1 MLVYFLLN
9 ILVAY
14 STMIAFVNNQFI
26 EESKA
31 TLGISD
37 LSIQRGYGVFDFFR
51 TSNFTPLFLD
61 DYLDRFFTSAATL
74 RLQPMHSKKE
84 LKKIIG
90 EMIRQNNIADASFR
104 LILTGGYSGDS
115 YQPASPNFIIIQQA
129 VQLPGNENFIKGI
142 KIILHEYMRDLP
154 TAKSINYLMGV
165 YLQEKVKQK
174 EADDVLYHKDGCVLE
189 FPRSNVF
196 VVTKDGKV
204 VTPAENVLK
213 GITRKKVLEL
223 ARQKYTVEERAVTID
238 ELKNAAEVFLTS
250 TTKRI
255 IPVLSIDNT
264 EIGDGKPGKITAFL
278 LQAFLKMEANL
289 IAATAEKY
297 VL

>member
-1 MLVYFLLN
+1 
-9 ILVAY
+9 
-14 STMIAFVNNQFI
+14 MIAFVNNQFI

-104 LILTGGYSGDS
+104 LILTGGYSDDS

-129 VQLPGNENFIKGI
+129 VQLPGNEKFIKGI

-264 EIGDGKPGKITAFL
+264 EIGDGKPGEITAFL
-278 LQAFLKMEANL
+278 LEAFLKMEANL

-297 VL
+297 AL

>member
-1 MLVYFLLN
+1 
-9 ILVAY
+9 
-14 STMIAFVNNQFI
+14 MIAFVNNQFV

-51 TSNFTPLFLD
+51 ISNFIPLFLD
-61 DYLDRFFTSAATL
+61 NYLDRFFTSAATL
-74 RLQPMHSKKE
+74 RLQPNHSKEE
-84 LKKIIG
+84 LKQIIG
-90 EMIRQNNIADASFR
+90 EMIRQNKIADASFR
-104 LILTGGYSGDS
+104 LVLTGGYSDDS

-129 VQLPGNENFIKGI
+129 VQLPGTEKFIKGI

-165 YLQEKVKQK
+165 YLQERVKQK

-213 GITRKKVLEL
+213 GITRMKVLEL

-255 IPVLSIDNT
+255 IPVLSIDNAT
-264 EIGDGKPGKITAFL
+264 IGDGKPGETTAFL
-278 LQAFLKMEANL
+278 LQAFLKMERAL
-289 IAATAEKY
+289 VAATKEKY
-297 VL
+297 TL